1 MEGVENKNAA
11 IQLCA
16 ACLNFLVY
24 SFPAVILT
32 VFFFSLFRCFVT
44 DYNLIPPAF
53 FICGTFGVSPG
64 RQVLWVMSA
73 ESCASWALPWQIR
86 KNSNKNQGT
95 LEKSAEK

>member
-1 MEGVENKNAA
+1 MRRLFELFSLLFSCRYFN
-11 IQLCA
+11 
-16 ACLNFLVY
+16 
-24 SFPAVILT
+24 S

>member
-1 MEGVENKNAA
+1 MRRLFELFSLLFSCRYFNSV
-11 IQLCA
+11 
-16 ACLNFLVY
+16 
-24 SFPAVILT
+24 
-32 VFFFSLFRCFVT
+32 FFSLFRCFVT